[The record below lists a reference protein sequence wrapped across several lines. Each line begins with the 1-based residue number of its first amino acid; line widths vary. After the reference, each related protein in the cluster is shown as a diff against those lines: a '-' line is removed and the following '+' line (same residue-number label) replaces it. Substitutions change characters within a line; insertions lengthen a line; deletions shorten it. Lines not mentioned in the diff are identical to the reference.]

1 MNIVN
6 SGSKY
11 MVYGEDVKTFK
22 TLPVDTYTVNFDPM
36 AGYSLSIHN
45 DLSVNEKIYGPY
57 IKKVD
62 KVLKTFSTT
71 NRNLGIILSGPKGV
85 GKSMFARQLAK
96 RGKENSLPL
105 IIVNNNYPGIADF
118 ISSIH
123 QECIVL
129 FDEFEKNF
137 KDDDNSNPQEKL
149 LSLFDGID
157 DGKKLFVIT
166 CNRPRELN
174 EYLLNRPGRFH
185 YHFTITVPTKD
196 EIREYM
202 NDNLV
207 GDARQYIDKLVN
219 ASFSYRFTYDI
230 LRAIAFELNNGYEL
244 NETLEDLNISKDI
257 SFRVTGEAT
266 FTNGL
271 VATFDDPLYIDPT
284 YDVYYSRYYV
294 FTKES
299 TSKMPDFAKN
309 DLKSCRI
316 GFNINDIESD
326 EYGYRISG
334 DNANIDISNTTANL
348 DLHDNHSDKN
358 DDDTYEKIEE
368 YVSNLK
374 VSEIKLSLASNDEI
388 RSFFL

>member
-11 MVYGEDVKTFK
+11 MVYGEDVRTFK
-22 TLPVDTYTVNFDPM
+22 TLPADTYTVNFDQM

-62 KVLKTFSTT
+62 KVLKTFSIT

-105 IIVNNNYPGIADF
+105 IIVNNNYPGIEDF

-137 KDDDNSNPQEKL
+137 RDDEHSDSQEKL

-196 EIREYM
+196 EVREYM
-202 NDNLV
+202 NDNLI

-219 ASFSYRFTYDI
+219 ASSSYRFTYDI
-230 LRAIAFELNNGYEL
+230 LRAIVFELNNGYEL

-257 SFRVTGEAT
+257 TLRVTAEAT

-271 VATFDDPLYIDPT
+271 VATFDDTLYIDPQ
-284 YDVYYSRYYV
+284 YDVYYHRRYV
-294 FTKES
+294 FSNES
-299 TSKMPDFAKN
+299 INKMPDFVKN
-309 DLKSCRI
+309 TLKSCRI
-316 GFNINDIESD
+316 GFNIDDIESD
-326 EYGYRISG
+326 EYGYHISG
-334 DNANIDISNTTANL
+334 DNANIDVSNTMDNL
-348 DLHDNHSDKN
+348 FPRDENDN
-358 DDDTYEKIEE
+358 DTYKKIEA

-374 VSEIKLSLASNDEI
+374 VSEIRLLLVHDDEI
-388 RSFFL
+388 NNFYL

>member
-6 SGSKY
+6 SGNKF
-11 MVYGEDVKTFK
+11 VIYGDEVKTYK
-22 TLPVDTYTVNFDPM
+22 TLPADTYTVNFDQM
-36 AGYSLSIHN
+36 AGYSLMIHN

-62 KVLKTFSTT
+62 KVLNTFKIF
-71 NRNLGIILSGPKGV
+71 NRNMGIILSGPKGV

-105 IIVNNNYPGIADF
+105 IIVNNNYPGIEDF

-185 YHFTITVPTKD
+185 YHFTITVPTK
-196 EIREYM
+196 EEVREYM
-202 NDNLV
+202 NDNLT

-219 ASFSYRFTYDI
+219 ASSSYKFTYDI

-257 SFRVTGEAT
+257 VIRVTGEAT

-271 VATFDDPLYIDPT
+271 VANFDEPLYIDPE
-284 YDVYYSRYYV
+284 YDTCYSRVYT

-299 TSKMPDFAKN
+299 TDKMPGFAKN
-309 DLKSCRI
+309 ILKSCRI
-316 GFNINDIESD
+316 GFNIKNIEAD
-326 EYGYRISG
+326 EYGYHISG
-334 DNANIDISNTTANL
+334 DNASVITDSTMCNL
-348 DLHDNHSDKN
+348 ETRKDFN
-358 DDDTYEKIEE
+358 DDDHDKIEE
-368 YVSNLK
+368 YVFNLK

-388 RSFFL
+388 HSFYL

>member
-11 MVYGEDVKTFK
+11 MIYGEDVKTFK
-22 TLPVDTYTVNFDPM
+22 TLPADTYTVNFNQM
-36 AGYSLSIHN
+36 AGYSLSLHN

-62 KVLKTFSTT
+62 KVLKTFSIT
-71 NRNLGIILSGPKGV
+71 NRNLGVILSGPKGV

-105 IIVNNNYPGIADF
+105 IIVNNNYPGIEDF

-137 KDDDNSNPQEKL
+137 KDDDDNNPQEKL

-185 YHFTITVPTKD
+185 YHFTITVPTK
-196 EIREYM
+196 EEVREYM

-219 ASFSYRFTYDI
+219 ASSSYKFTYDI

-257 SFRVTGEAT
+257 IIRVTAEAI

-271 VATFDDPLYIDPT
+271 VARFDEPLCIDPE
-284 YDVYYSRYYV
+284 YDVHYSRLYE

-299 TSKMPDFAKN
+299 VDKMPSFAKN
-309 DLKSCRI
+309 ILNFCRV
-316 GFNINDIESD
+316 GFNISDIEAD
-326 EYGYRISG
+326 EYGYHIAG
-334 DNANIDISNTTANL
+334 DNANIDTGNTMSNL
-348 DLHDNHSDKN
+348 GSRN
-358 DDDTYEKIEE
+358 DYPELTDSTRNKIAK
-368 YVSNLK
+368 YVSGLK
-374 VSEIKLSLASNDEI
+374 VSEIKLSLVPNEDI
-388 RSFFL
+388 HSFYL

>member
-22 TLPVDTYTVNFDPM
+22 TLPADTYTVNFDQM

-62 KVLKTFSTT
+62 KVLKTFSLT

-105 IIVNNNYPGIADF
+105 IIVNNNYPGIEDF

-137 KDDDNSNPQEKL
+137 KDNDHNDSQEKL

-196 EIREYM
+196 EVREYM
-202 NDNLV
+202 NDNLT
-207 GDARQYIDKLVN
+207 GDAKQYIDKLVN

-257 SFRVTGEAT
+257 TLRVTAEAT
-266 FTNGL
+266 FINGL
-271 VATFDDPLYIDPT
+271 VATFEDPLFINPE
-284 YDVYYSRYYV
+284 YDVYYSRRYI
-294 FTKES
+294 FSNES
-299 TSKMPDFAKN
+299 ISKMPDFVKN
-309 DLKSCRI
+309 ALKSCRI
-316 GFNINDIESD
+316 GFSISNIESD
-326 EYGYRISG
+326 EYGYHISG
-334 DNANIDISNTTANL
+334 DNANIDISNTMDNL
-348 DLHDNHSDKN
+348 ALLDEN
-358 DDDTYEKIEE
+358 DSDTYKEIEA

-374 VSEIKLSLASNDEI
+374 VSEIRLLLAHTDEI
-388 RSFFL
+388 NNFYL

>member
-6 SGSKY
+6 SGNKF
-11 MVYGEDVKTFK
+11 VIYGDEVKTFK
-22 TLPVDTYTVNFDPM
+22 TLPANTYTVNFDPM
-36 AGYSLSIHN
+36 TGYSLSIHN

-62 KVLKTFSTT
+62 KVLKTFSIT

-105 IIVNNNYPGIADF
+105 IIVNNNYPGIEDF

-137 KDDDNSNPQEKL
+137 REDDNNNSQEKL

-166 CNRPRELN
+166 CNKPRELN

-196 EIREYM
+196 EVREYM

-207 GDARQYIDKLVN
+207 GDAKQYIDKLVN

-244 NETLEDLNISKDI
+244 NETLEDLNISKDNT
-257 SFRVTGEAT
+257 FRVTAEVS

-271 VATFDDPLYIDPT
+271 VAAFDDPLYIDPE
-284 YDVYYSRYYV
+284 YDVYYSRRYT

-299 TSKMPDFAKN
+299 MSKMPDFVKN
-309 DLKSCRI
+309 ALKSCRI

-326 EYGYRISG
+326 EYGYHISG
-334 DNANIDISNTTANL
+334 DNARIDIPNTMDNL
-348 DLHDNHSDKN
+348 DTARNKGEI
-358 DDDTYEKIEE
+358 DDDMYEKIEE

-374 VSEIKLSLASNDEI
+374 VSEIRLSLAYKDEVC
-388 RSFFL
+388 SFFL

>member
-22 TLPVDTYTVNFDPM
+22 TLPANTYTVNFDQM

-62 KVLKTFSTT
+62 KVLKTFSVTT
-71 NRNLGIILSGPKGV
+71 RNLGIILSGPKGV

-137 KDDDNSNPQEKL
+137 KDDDNNNPQEKL

-185 YHFTITVPTKD
+185 YHFTITVPTK
-196 EIREYM
+196 EEVREYM

-219 ASFSYRFTYDI
+219 ASSSYKFTYDI

-257 SFRVTGEAT
+257 VIRVTAEAT

-271 VATFDDPLYIDPT
+271 VASFDEPLCIDPE
-284 YDVYYSRYYV
+284 YDVYYTRLYE

-299 TSKMPDFAKN
+299 IDKMPGFAKN
-309 DLKSCRI
+309 ILDFCRV
-316 GFNINDIESD
+316 GFNINNIEAD
-326 EYGYRISG
+326 EYGYHISG
-334 DNANIDISNTTANL
+334 DNARIDTGNTMANL
-348 DLHDNHSDKN
+348 GSRN
-358 DDDTYEKIEE
+358 DYPELNDSTRNKIEK
-368 YVSNLK
+368 YVSSLE

-388 RSFFL
+388 HSFYL

>member
-22 TLPVDTYTVNFDPM
+22 TLPADTYTVDFDQM

-62 KVLKTFSTT
+62 KVLKTFSVT

-105 IIVNNNYPGIADF
+105 IIVNNNYPGIEDF

-137 KDDDNSNPQEKL
+137 KDDGVNNSQEKL

-174 EYLLNRPGRFH
+174 EYILNRPGRFH

-196 EIREYM
+196 EVREYM
-202 NDNLV
+202 NDNLT

-219 ASFSYRFTYDI
+219 ASSSYRFTYDI

-257 SFRVTGEAT
+257 TLRVTGEAT

-271 VATFDDPLYIDPT
+271 VATFDDPMRIDPE
-284 YDVYYSRYYV
+284 YDVYYSRRYV
-294 FTKES
+294 FSKES
-299 TSKMPDFAKN
+299 ISKIPDFAKN
-309 DLKSCRI
+309 ALKSCRI
-316 GFNINDIESD
+316 GFNISSIEWD
-326 EYGYRISG
+326 EYGYHISG
-334 DNANIDISNTTANL
+334 DNTNIDISNTMDNL
-348 DLHDNHSDKN
+348 VLLDDNDN
-358 DDDTYEKIEE
+358 DTYKKIEA

-374 VSEIKLSLASNDEI
+374 EIGRASCRE
-388 RSFFL
+388 RV

>member
-6 SGSKY
+6 SGNKF
-11 MVYGEDVKTFK
+11 VIYGEEVKTFK
-22 TLPVDTYTVNFDPM
+22 TLPADTYTINFDQM

-62 KVLKTFSTT
+62 KVLKTFSVT

-105 IIVNNNYPGIADF
+105 IIVSNNYPGIEDF

-137 KDDDNSNPQEKL
+137 KDDDVNNSQEKL

-185 YHFTITVPTKD
+185 YHFTITIPTKD
-196 EIREYM
+196 EVREYM
-202 NDNLV
+202 NDNLT
-207 GDARQYIDKLVN
+207 GDAKQYIDKLVN
-219 ASFSYRFTYDI
+219 ASSSYRFTYDI

-257 SFRVTGEAT
+257 ALRVTAEAT

-271 VATFDDPLYIDPT
+271 VATYDDPFYINPE
-284 YDVYYSRYYV
+284 YDVHYSRHYV
-294 FTKES
+294 FSKES
-299 TSKMPDFAKN
+299 INKMPDFIKN
-309 DLKSCRI
+309 ILKSCRI
-316 GFNINDIESD
+316 NFNINDIESD
-326 EYGYRISG
+326 EYGYHISG
-334 DNANIDISNTTANL
+334 DNVSIDISDTMANL
-348 DLHDNHSDKN
+348 DLCDDNTDYK
-358 DDDTYEKIEE
+358 KIKE

-374 VSEIKLSLASNDEI
+374 VSEIRLLLVNTDEI
-388 RSFFL
+388 NNFYL

>member
-22 TLPVDTYTVNFDPM
+22 TLPADTYTVNFDQM

-62 KVLKTFSTT
+62 KVLKTFSIT

-196 EIREYM
+196 EVREYM
-202 NDNLV
+202 NDNLT
-207 GDARQYIDKLVN
+207 GDAKQYIDKLVN
-219 ASFSYRFTYDI
+219 ASSSYKFTYDI

-244 NETLEDLNISKDI
+244 NETLEDLNISKDTVI
-257 SFRVTGEAT
+257 RVTGEAT

-271 VATFDDPLYIDPT
+271 VASFDEPLCIDPE
-284 YDVYYSRYYV
+284 YDTYYSRLYR

-299 TSKMPDFAKN
+299 IDKMPDFVKSN
-309 DLKSCRI
+309 LKSCRI
-316 GFNINDIESD
+316 AFNVNDIESD
-326 EYGYRISG
+326 EYGYRIPG
-334 DNANIDISNTTANL
+334 DNINIDIDSTMLNIEARK
-348 DLHDNHSDKN
+348 DFN
-358 DDDTYEKIEE
+358 DDIHDKIEE
-368 YVSNLK
+368 YVSNLE
-374 VSEIKLSLASNDEI
+374 VSEIKLSLVTNDEI
-388 RSFFL
+388 SSFYL

>member
-11 MVYGEDVKTFK
+11 MIYGEDVKTFK
-22 TLPVDTYTVNFDPM
+22 TLPADTYTVNFDQM
-36 AGYSLSIHN
+36 AGYSLLIHN

-62 KVLKTFSTT
+62 KVLKTFSAT

-105 IIVNNNYPGIADF
+105 IIVNNNYPGIEDF

-137 KDDDNSNPQEKL
+137 KDDNDNNPQEKL

-185 YHFTITVPTKD
+185 YHFTITVPTK
-196 EIREYM
+196 EEVREYM
-202 NDNLV
+202 NDNLA

-219 ASFSYRFTYDI
+219 ASCSYRFTYDI

-257 SFRVTGEAT
+257 FLRATAEAT

-271 VATFDDPLYIDPT
+271 VAAFDDPVSIDPE
-284 YDVYYSRYYV
+284 YDTVYYRHYT

-299 TSKMPDFAKN
+299 TSKMPNFVKN
-309 DLKSCRI
+309 ALESCRI
-316 GFNINDIESD
+316 GFNINDIEAD
-326 EYGYRISG
+326 EYGYHISG
-334 DNANIDISNTTANL
+334 DCASIDISNTMHHLNT
-348 DLHDNHSDKN
+348 HDNEI
-358 DDDTYEKIEE
+358 DDDTYKKIEK
-368 YVSNLK
+368 YVSDLK
-374 VSEIKLSLASNDEI
+374 VSEIRLLLVHNEEI
-388 RSFFL
+388 RSFYL

>member
-11 MVYGEDVKTFK
+11 MVYGEDVRTFK
-22 TLPVDTYTVNFDPM
+22 TLPADTYTVNFDQM

-62 KVLKTFSTT
+62 KVLKTFSIT

-105 IIVNNNYPGIADF
+105 IIVNNNYPGIEDF

-137 KDDDNSNPQEKL
+137 RDDEHNDSQEKL

-196 EIREYM
+196 EVREYM
-202 NDNLV
+202 NDNLI
-207 GDARQYIDKLVN
+207 GDAKQYIDKLVN
-219 ASFSYRFTYDI
+219 ASSSYRFTYDI
-230 LRAIAFELNNGYEL
+230 LRAIVFELNNGYEL

-257 SFRVTGEAT
+257 TLRVTAEAT

-271 VATFDDPLYIDPT
+271 VATFDDTLYIDPQ
-284 YDVYYSRYYV
+284 YDVYYYRRYA
-294 FTKES
+294 FSNES
-299 TSKMPDFAKN
+299 ISKMPDFVKN
-309 DLKSCRI
+309 TLKSCRI
-316 GFNINDIESD
+316 GFNIDDIESD
-326 EYGYRISG
+326 EYGYHISG
-334 DNANIDISNTTANL
+334 DNVNIDTSYTMDNL
-348 DLHDNHSDKN
+348 VLRDENDN
-358 DDDTYEKIEE
+358 DTYKKIEE

-374 VSEIKLSLASNDEI
+374 VSEIRLLLVHDDEI
-388 RSFFL
+388 NNFYL

>member
-22 TLPVDTYTVNFDPM
+22 TLPADTYTVNFDQM

-62 KVLKTFSTT
+62 KVLKTFSVT

-137 KDDDNSNPQEKL
+137 KDDDNNNPQEKL

-196 EIREYM
+196 EVREYM
-202 NDNLV
+202 NDNLT

-219 ASFSYRFTYDI
+219 ASSSYKFTYDI

-257 SFRVTGEAT
+257 VIRVTGEAT

-271 VATFDDPLYIDPT
+271 VANFDEPLCIDPE
-284 YDVYYSRYYV
+284 YDTYYSRVYT

-299 TSKMPDFAKN
+299 IDKMPGFAKN
-309 DLKSCRI
+309 VMKSCRI
-316 GFNINDIESD
+316 GFNIKNIEAD
-326 EYGYRISG
+326 EYGYHISG
-334 DNANIDISNTTANL
+334 DNTNIDIDSTMLNIEARK
-348 DLHDNHSDKN
+348 DFN
-358 DDDTYEKIEE
+358 DDIHDKIEE
-368 YVSNLK
+368 YVSSLE
-374 VSEIKLSLASNDEI
+374 VSEIKLSLVPNDEI
-388 RSFFL
+388 SSFYL

>member
-22 TLPVDTYTVNFDPM
+22 TLPADTYTVNFDQM

-62 KVLKTFSTT
+62 KVLKTFSVT

-105 IIVNNNYPGIADF
+105 IIVNNNYPGIEDF

-137 KDDDNSNPQEKL
+137 KDDDVNNSQEKL

-202 NDNLV
+202 NDNLT

-219 ASFSYRFTYDI
+219 ASSSYRFTYDI

-244 NETLEDLNISKDI
+244 NETFEDLNISKDI
-257 SFRVTGEAT
+257 ILRVTAEAT

-271 VATFDDPLYIDPT
+271 VATLDDPLYIDPSYDT
-284 YDVYYSRYYV
+284 YPYRSYT

-299 TSKMPDFAKN
+299 INKMPDFVKN
-309 DLKSCRI
+309 ILRSCRI
-316 GFNINDIESD
+316 GFSIDDIESD
-326 EYGYRISG
+326 EYGYCISG
-334 DNANIDISNTTANL
+334 DNVNINILSTMDNL
-348 DLHDNHSDKN
+348 DLCDDNTDYK
-358 DDDTYEKIEE
+358 KIKE
-368 YVSNLK
+368 YTSNLK
-374 VSEIKLSLASNDEI
+374 VSEIRLSLTNNDEI
-388 RSFFL
+388 HSFYL